1 MQNKFADYNIYSR
14 RIGLYFNN
22 KEKISTCF
30 GLILTSIYIL
40 SSIALFI
47 FYMVNIVRREQIN
60 VYDTKVY
67 SQDIPIFEV
76 NQNIIYF
83 AFGLEDKS
91 ANRFVDETIYFPKI
105 LYFNRTKLN
114 GDFQNTER
122 RELEYEICNVDNF
135 GEEYKNLFIKDELNN
150 SYCLKNYNLTL
161 TGGNKYDRMSYFRIK
176 LYPCLNNSENNNHCK
191 PQEIIDQY
199 LKGGYFS
206 IIIKDFGLN
215 PTNYS
220 FPILPKLQYLFTTID
235 KQIFRDFILYYGI
248 NEIQT
253 DVGLLYEDVKIK
265 KYLQFRKEIS
275 SFYFRDESEYY
286 DGKAMISIAIRLDDL
301 INIQKRKYTK
311 LPEVFSIIGGCMQFL
326 YTIFTLISVIPNKLI
341 QQIKIINEIF
351 NFNLKQRK
359 MTMKIHSIKDF
370 NSISLLKNTNN
381 YIYLPSKHR
390 IRNNNNN
397 NTNNISKNSLIGIEN
412 NDNNI
417 SSVVNIINKKNS
429 SSNKIENK
437 NDNSKVHFLRDKKR
451 HNNNNFSKS
460 NYNQRNNKNSP
471 NKNYIYRVGSFYPK
485 KLVTVE
491 EKKDENDNDNESE
504 KNNNNILKEYI
515 DKIKINI
522 FEYYCLRK
530 LSKKKGDIYLFKS
543 AISLFK
549 KRMDIINVFNLL
561 FLTEKNCFQIEN

>member
-60 VYDTKVY
+60 YYDTKVY

-83 AFGLEDKS
+83 SFGWEDKS

-105 LYFNRTKLN
+105 LYFNRTKVN

-199 LKGGYFS
+199 LKGVYFS

-275 SFYFRDESEYY
+275 SFYFRDKSDYY
-286 DGKAMISIAIRLDDL
+286 DGKSMISIDIRLDDL

-311 LPEVFSIIGGCMQFL
+311 LPEAFSIIGGCMQFL
-326 YTIFTLISVIPNKLI
+326 YTIFTLISEIPNKLI

-359 MTMKIHSIKDF
+359 MTMKIHYIKDF

-451 HNNNNFSKS
+451 HNNNSFSKS

-491 EKKDENDNDNESE
+491 EKKDEDNESE
-504 KNNNNILKEYI
+504 KNNNTLKEYI

-522 FEYYCLRK
+522 FEYYCLRN

-561 FLTEKNCFQIEN
+561 FLTEKNCLHIEN

>member
-40 SSIALFI
+40 SSISLFI

-105 LYFNRTKLN
+105 LYFNRTKVN

-275 SFYFRDESEYY
+275 SFYFRYESEYY

-311 LPEVFSIIGGCMQFL
+311 LPEVFSKIGGCIQFL
-326 YTIFTLISVIPNKLI
+326 YTIFTLISEIPNKLI

-370 NSISLLKNTNN
+370 N
-381 YIYLPSKHR
+381 
-390 IRNNNNN
+390 
-397 NTNNISKNSLIGIEN
+397 
-412 NDNNI
+412 
-417 SSVVNIINKKNS
+417 
-429 SSNKIENK
+429 
-437 NDNSKVHFLRDKKR
+437 
-451 HNNNNFSKS
+451 
-460 NYNQRNNKNSP
+460 
-471 NKNYIYRVGSFYPK
+471 
-485 KLVTVE
+485 
-491 EKKDENDNDNESE
+491 
-504 KNNNNILKEYI
+504 
-515 DKIKINI
+515 
-522 FEYYCLRK
+522 
-530 LSKKKGDIYLFKS
+530 
-543 AISLFK
+543 
-549 KRMDIINVFNLL
+549 
-561 FLTEKNCFQIEN
+561 

>member
-161 TGGNKYDRMSYFRIK
+161 TGGNKYDTMSYFRIK

-491 EKKDENDNDNESE
+491 EKKDEDNESE
-504 KNNNNILKEYI
+504 KNNNTLKEYI